1 MKTGEWAD
9 IKKNETDVRTTEAE
23 KEDARGNRLTKKAL
37 SKALL
42 GNIKGEKICTLKLT
56 HWMLICF
63 YHYTHL

>member
-1 MKTGEWAD
+1 MSRLLKTGEWAD

-42 GNIKGEKICTLKLT
+42 KKGRMKNGSNMERNV
-56 HWMLICF
+56 
-63 YHYTHL
+63 